1 LLVASPSH
9 ARKREKR
16 EAEAERESRNGERER
31 QLFFS
36 SRKDF
41 FVCVFFYKG
50 LEKLLARCS
59 AVVMLLFEGK
69 IVYQKRGPGV
79 GERSAKFGGDVF

>member
-1 LLVASPSH
+1 LPLPLTRAKE
-9 ARKREKR
+9 RREKR
-16 EAEAERESRNGERER
+16 KRREKVGTGKERDN
-31 QLFFS
+31 FFFLLE
-36 SRKDF
+36 KIF
-41 FVCVFFYKG
+41 FFYKG